1 MAISDSSELGKYTDR
16 DHRHWVSREGNL
28 DGLLCEGYQRNVA
41 RS

>member
-1 MAISDSSELGKYTDR
+1 MAISDSFELGKYADGDHVHQVPR
-16 DHRHWVSREGNL
+16 DENL